1 MKYIFRGVIVFEYI
15 PYRED
20 KVVQHDVHNIIPAF
34 NYCRMMPED
43 YKLLG
48 EFFNK
53 VYRHING
60 ENVILED
67 IIVN

>member
-15 PYRED
+15 PYGED